1 MSSFAALMAMSK
13 AQTAVNEAA
22 VQSAISQREAKQREE
37 KEEADRKHKLELERQ
52 AKLRQAQA
60 EAARREEEKAKQR
73 ALIAKAKEAEAERKQ
88 KEQMEKILG
97 KARHQLFEE
106 REKEDSSRGTNGHK
120 RRKHDNDSD
129 DEGGEHAGQMLTRAE
144 KRALKMDPDSRP
156 AWAQQLVGSSRR
168 AGGGQ
173 NQSRPPLSQGSPSR
187 PHNKQ
192 KRSQAE
198 FTNYLSAPSSL
209 GAQGD
214 QNLSIKERLKSS
226 DYFVPIKLAA
236 TQRDKRTQADYFQEK
251 RQRLLAA
258 NGGAAD
264 QPFADWNQ
272 SKSDKGSGT
281 DTKSKSKA
289 TSSDANTKRP
299 VSLPFSTAAS
309 RSTPNLVANRP
320 RPTTSSRHESPG
332 GSRKRRRSSSLSS
345 SDLDAD
351 SDRGPSRP
359 IGGVSIWKL
368 ITGKDRN
375 DYNNDVFSDEDD
387 DMEVSAAEVAR
398 EEARALKAA
407 QREDEM
413 ELQDQLRKE
422 AEKKKKKLM
431 REKQNRG

>member
-22 VQSAISQREAKQREE
+22 VQSAISQREAKQRQE
-37 KEEADRKHKLELERQ
+37 KEEAERRHKLELEKE

-73 ALIAKAKEAEAERKQ
+73 ALAAKAKEAEAERKS

-106 REKEDSSRGTNGHK
+106 REKGDSPRGTNGHK

-129 DEGGEHAGQMLTRAE
+129 DEGGGNTGQTLTRAE

-156 AWAQQLVGSSRR
+156 AWAQQLVGSSKRT
-168 AGGGQ
+168 GGGQ
-173 NQSRPPLSQGSPSR
+173 SQARPTSSHGSPSR
-187 PHNKQ
+187 PHGKQ
-192 KRSQAE
+192 RRSQVD
-198 FTNYLSAPSSL
+198 FSNYLSAPSSL

-214 QNLSIKERLKSS
+214 QSLPIRERLKSS

-251 RQRLLAA
+251 RQRLLAT
-258 NGGAAD
+258 NGGSAD

-272 SKSDKGSGT
+272 SKSDRGSGT
-281 DTKSKSKA
+281 DTKSKAKA
-289 TSSDANTKRP
+289 TSSDTNARGP
-299 VSLPFSTAAS
+299 VSLPFSTSGS
-309 RSTPNLVANRP
+309 RSTPNLVPNRP
-320 RPTTSSRHESPG
+320 KPSTTSRHESPVG
-332 GSRKRRRSSSLSS
+332 GRKRRRTSSIS
-345 SDLDAD
+345 SDDLDGD

-368 ITGKDRN
+368 MTGKDRR
-375 DYNNDVFSDEDD
+375 DYADDVYSDEDD

-398 EEARALKAA
+398 EEARA
-407 QREDEM
+407 
-413 ELQDQLRKE
+413 
-422 AEKKKKKLM
+422 
-431 REKQNRG
+431 